1 MVWKNDQVSELET
14 EKILS
19 VARESLAAEGDFVE
33 FGCYKGDTALL
44 LAEVLRDFSRD
55 LQVGDAKY
63 GGTDARSGGCGKS
76 CGKLSRRLWLYDSF
90 EGLPEKS
97 ASDVSAL
104 GEDFRA
110 GELFVTKREVKERFL
125 RAGLPVPVIKKAWF
139 RDLADTDL
147 PEKICLAFLDGDF
160 YESIRDSLGLVSGRM
175 SDGGVI
181 IVHDYGN
188 PALPGVKKAVDEW
201 LRGRD
206 LETYK
211 SLAIIRCEFELKQ
224 CGTMK

>member
-44 LAEVLRDFSRD
+44 LAEILKD
-55 LQVGDAKY
+55 
-63 GGTDARSGGCGKS
+63 GCGKV

>member
-44 LAEVLRDFSRD
+44 LAEILKD
-55 LQVGDAKY
+55 
-63 GGTDARSGGCGKS
+63 GCGKV

-97 ASDVSAL
+97 ASDFSAL

-139 RDLADTDL
+139 RDLAEADL
-147 PEKICLAFLDGDF
+147 PEKICFAFLDGDF

-211 SLAIIRCEFELKQ
+211 SLAIIKY
-224 CGTMK
+224 

>member
-44 LAEVLRDFSRD
+44 LAEILKD
-55 LQVGDAKY
+55 
-63 GGTDARSGGCGKS
+63 GCGKV
-76 CGKLSRRLWLYDSF
+76 CGKLSRGLWLYDSF

-139 RDLADTDL
+139 RDLAEADL
-147 PEKICLAFLDGDF
+147 PEKICFAFLDGDF

-211 SLAIIRCEFELKQ
+211 SLAIIKY
-224 CGTMK
+224 

>member
-44 LAEVLRDFSRD
+44 LAEILKD
-55 LQVGDAKY
+55 
-63 GGTDARSGGCGKS
+63 GCGKV
-76 CGKLSRRLWLYDSF
+76 CGKLSRGLWLYDSF

-97 ASDVSAL
+97 ASDFSAL

-139 RDLADTDL
+139 RDLAEADL
-147 PEKICLAFLDGDF
+147 PEKICFAFLDGDF